1 MPTEYQMLEELKR
14 TATDLLRHIDEMQS
28 ARDPEVH
35 DTAEAAVVADT
46 VTLRVQSQ
54 DLERITARVAERG
67 VYLGG

>member
-1 MPTEYQMLEELKR
+1 MLEELKR

-54 DLERITARVAERG
+54 HLERIAARVAERG